1 MELMTLRALL
11 EQAVCAV
18 SPEHTYSRW
27 FEEGAWKTRSY
38 AETYARVKHIAE
50 WLGQHGVRPRQSH
63 VALILPNC
71 PTWVELYL
79 AVVGL
84 GAVVVHVDPK
94 LTAPELHHIL
104 SDSNAEMVLT
114 DPAHLPT
121 VNQLIPTLPDLRQ
134 VVLTSP
140 SKEAEA
146 CALPVAY
153 LDELL
158 ACEAQ
163 PGVRAFWDEEAYR
176 PAPEDICG
184 ILYTSGTTGKPKGA
198 MLTHRNFVADAQ
210 GTLAHF
216 EGYLTRDDDML
227 VVLPLFHAFA
237 FTGNFVL
244 SLLTQSSLSY
254 LRSLRTVGD
263 DLKACRSAVLMT
275 VPLMAEKLHNRL
287 LDNLT
292 ASWKGRVMLRLFPK
306 VVGKKV
312 QEALGGKLK
321 MIFVGG
327 AKCDTHIQKDFLRMG
342 ITMVEGYGLTECAP
356 IVSVCPP
363 RAIRIGTIGLAVRGI
378 EVRVAHANE
387 QGVGELQ
394 VKGPINFPGYWNN
407 EDATAATFEDGWLK
421 TGDLAS
427 IDADGYISIRGRAK
441 ALIVNREGKNI
452 YPEEVEQAIIR
463 EPLIDSVLV
472 LAYHTKG
479 EAGEK
484 VGAMVVP
491 NHELIARFHPEATP
505 EAVETLLREAIKHQ
519 CSTLASYKHPRKVV
533 ICDTPLE
540 RTSTSKIR
548 RGVYVGAL
556 DE

>member
-1 MELMTLRALL
+1 MDIMTLRNLF
-11 EQAVCAV
+11 EHAVETA
-18 SPEHTYSRW
+18 PREHTYSRW
-27 FEEGAWKTRSY
+27 FEAGQWCTRTY
-38 AETYARVKHIAE
+38 AETYERVRHIAE
-50 WLGQHGVRPRQSH
+50 WLGQHGVRPKHSH

-104 SDSNAEMVLT
+104 YDSNAEMVLT
-114 DPAHLPT
+114 DPAHLPM
-121 VNQLIPTLPDLRQ
+121 VEQLISTLPDLRQ
-134 VVLTSP
+134 VVLTQAVEDVTCS
-140 SKEAEA
+140 
-146 CALPVAY
+146 LPVAF

-158 ACEAQ
+158 ACEQ
-163 PGVRAFWDEEAYR
+163 VPGNAAFWDEPAYR
-176 PAPEDICG
+176 PEPDGICG

-210 GTLAHF
+210 GTLALF
-216 EGYLTRDDDML
+216 EGYLTREDDML

-263 DLKACRSAVLMT
+263 DLKACQSAVLMT

-287 LDNLT
+287 LDSVT

-327 AKCDTHIQKDFLRMG
+327 AKCETHIQRDFLRMG

-363 RAIRIGTIGLAVRGI
+363 RAIRVGTIGVAVAGI
-378 EVRVAHANE
+378 DVRIAHPNE

-407 EDATAATFEDGWLK
+407 DGATAATFEEGWLK
-421 TGDLAS
+421 TGDLAT
-427 IDADGYISIRGRAK
+427 IDKDGYIVIRGRAK

-472 LAYHTKG
+472 LAYQTKG

-484 VGAMVVP
+484 VGALLTP
-491 NHELIARFHPEATP
+491 NHELIARQYPKATEAEI
-505 EAVETLLREAIKHQ
+505 EAMLREAVKQQ
-519 CSTLASYKHPRKVV
+519 CATLATYKHPRKVV
-533 ICDTPLE
+533 ISATPLE

>member
-1 MELMTLRALL
+1 MESMTLRTLL
-11 EQAVCAV
+11 ENAVKAV
-18 SPEHTYSRW
+18 PQTHTYARW
-27 FEEGAWKTRSY
+27 YEAGKWQTRSY
-38 AETYARVKHIAE
+38 AETYQRVQHLAE
-50 WLGQHGVRPRQSH
+50 WFGQHGVRPRQSH

-94 LTAPELHHIL
+94 LTAAELHHIL

-114 DPAHLPT
+114 DAAHLPT
-121 VNQLIPTLPDLRQ
+121 LAQLVSTLPDLRQ
-134 VVLTSP
+134 VVLTTAP
-140 SKEAEA
+140 KEKDFP
-146 CALPVAY
+146 LPIAT
-153 LDELL
+153 LEELL
-158 ACEAQ
+158 ACEPVA
-163 PGVRAFWDEEAYR
+163 GACAFWEEPAYR
-176 PAPEDICG
+176 PEPDDICG

-210 GTLAHF
+210 GTLALF
-216 EGYLTRDDDML
+216 EGMLTPDDNML

-244 SLLTQSSLSY
+244 SLLTQMSLSY
-254 LRSLRTVGD
+254 LRSLRTVGE
-263 DLKACRSAVLMT
+263 DLRTCQSSVLMT
-275 VPLMAEKLHNRL
+275 VPLMAEKLHHRL
-287 LDNLT
+287 LESIK
-292 ASWKGRVMLRLFPK
+292 ASWKSRVMLRLFPK
-306 VVGKKV
+306 IVGRRV
-312 QEALGGKLK
+312 HEALGGKLK

-327 AKCDTHIQKDFLRMG
+327 AKCDTHIQRDFLRMG

-363 RAIRIGTIGLAVRGI
+363 KAIRVGTIGVAVRGI
-378 EVRVAHANE
+378 EVRIAHPNE

-394 VKGPINFPGYWNN
+394 VRGPINFPGYWNN
-407 EDATAATFEDGWLK
+407 EGATAATFEDGWLK
-421 TGDLAS
+421 TGDLAA
-427 IDADGYISIRGRAK
+427 IDKDGYITIRGRAK

-463 EPLIDSVLV
+463 EPLVDAVLV
-472 LAYHTKG
+472 LAYHVKG

-484 VGAMVVP
+484 VGALITP
-491 NHELIARFHPEATP
+491 NHELIERQHPGASEAEV
-505 EAVETLLREAIKHQ
+505 EAMLREAVKQQ
-519 CSTLASYKHPRKVV
+519 CAALAAYKHPRKVV
-533 ICDTPLE
+533 ISTTPLE